1 MSDSYLEL
9 ISDICSTDK
18 FFIFDEPDRN
28 IKDRF
33 VPEIYTLLNDF
44 SSSFEE
50 CWITFHNT
58 SVLALS
64 SAVFYRM
71 KDKYDIEQIELEDA
85 VEILD
90 DF

>member
-18 FFIFDEPDRN
+18 FFIFDESDRN

-50 CWITFHNT
+50 CWITSHNT
-58 SVLALS
+58 SVLA
-64 SAVFYRM
+64 
-71 KDKYDIEQIELEDA
+71 
-85 VEILD
+85 
-90 DF
+90 